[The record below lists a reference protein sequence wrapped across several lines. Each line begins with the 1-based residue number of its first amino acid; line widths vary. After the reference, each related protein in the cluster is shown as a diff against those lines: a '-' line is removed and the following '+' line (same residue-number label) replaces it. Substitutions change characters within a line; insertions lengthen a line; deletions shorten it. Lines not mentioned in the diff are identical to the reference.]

1 MHPTRPEPR
10 IAAGWIEEGM
20 ESEQQRSAASVK
32 AVEVGV
38 AVAVFLFGAL
48 VIFDSYRIG
57 AQWGDDGPQAGY
69 FPLYVGLLICFA
81 STVIFVRA
89 LRNSALA
96 AESFVSRDELKKIL
110 TVLVPT
116 VVYVSLIAYLGF
128 YVASTLYIAYFMWH
142 LGKYPWF
149 KIAPVAIGVSVA
161 FFLIFETWFSVPLP
175 KGPLEAALGLN

>member
-1 MHPTRPEPR
+1 
-10 IAAGWIEEGM
+10 M
-20 ESEQQRSAASVK
+20 EKGEQGSAASVK
-32 AVEVGV
+32 AVEIGV
-38 AVAVFLFGAL
+38 AVVIFLFGAL
-48 VIFDSYRIG
+48 VVFDSYRVG
-57 AQWGDDGPQAGY
+57 AKWGDDGPQAGY

-81 STVIFVRA
+81 SATIFVRA
-89 LRNSALA
+89 FRNSAIA

-142 LGKYPWF
+142 LGKYAWI
-149 KIAPVAIGVSVA
+149 KIAPVSIGVSVA
-161 FFLIFETWFSVPLP
+161 FFLIFEIWFSVPLP